1 MSDILSRLLNSGQ
14 ITEALEETIGRTVVS
29 ETPLLISYTVI
40 PGDRREYLARD
51 EVEVTAVSI
60 RGKAA
65 DDNLFAAV
73 AEDSYVINRCL
84 TDWRKRLED
93 WHDNAA
99 RLAREGRAA

>member
-1 MSDILSRLLNSGQ
+1 MSDIISRILNSGQ
-14 ITEALEETIGRTVVS
+14 ITEALEETIGRTVVN
-29 ETPLLISYTVI
+29 ETPLQIYYTAH
-40 PGDRREYLARD
+40 PGDRNEYFAFD
-51 EVEVTAVSI
+51 DVEVTDVYI

-65 DDNLFAAV
+65 DDNLFQAV